1 MSEACVHPAKDTDI
15 SDHHCRACG
24 AGRGAVL
31 RDLRARIKTLEAP
44 FTSEEINE
52 ALLLLPE
59 VQTNAAGE
67 RVIQVFAR
75 GHRALAEALND
86 ARRAHATELAHVS
99 MSEREA
105 DAARIADL
113 ERRLDESDRAHG
125 RTIEQRDTLESW
137 SEDLHAALGCDHEAS
152 NLHDYFS
159 CIRHNALTLQSH
171 YESAERDAAEL
182 LAARAVVA
190 QARNVSPRICGAAG
204 ILNETVKAYDA
215 VVNKGHE

>member
-1 MSEACVHPAKDTDI
+1 MIRKRPLVHLSLSPAAI
-15 SDHHCRACG
+15 
-24 AGRGAVL
+24 
-31 RDLRARIKTLEAP
+31 AR
-44 FTSEEINE
+44 
-52 ALLLLPE
+52 
-59 VQTNAAGE
+59 
-67 RVIQVFAR
+67 
-75 GHRALAEALND
+75 LAEIAT
-86 ARRAHATELAHVS
+86 RCGETRTHATELAHVS

-105 DAARIADL
+105 DAARISDL

-171 YESAERDAAEL
+171 YESDERDSAEL

-215 VVNKGHE
+215 VVNKGQE